1 MSLRQ
6 AILNGLLHI
15 VAKPRLAHLQDP
27 AGARFDLE
35 MAGRYLLRR
44 PPSTL
49 ALDLVLAPGLAGLS
63 IRSGPVQDPGAV
75 VLYFHGGAY
84 LAGSPR
90 SHLPMLA
97 RIARLAQ
104 VEVIAPDYRL
114 APEHPFPAALE
125 DAEAAWNALVARGYA
140 PSRVVLGG
148 DSAGG
153 GLALALLARLC
164 QRGTPP
170 AGLFGLSPWTDLTA
184 SGRSLVENAAKDPM
198 LTAARVPEVARMYLQ
213 GHRADDPG
221 ASPLFAAFPG
231 CPPVLLQYSETEI
244 LRDDVARM
252 AVALARSGAEVTEQV
267 WPRAPHVW
275 QMFDGYIP
283 EARAALN
290 GAARAIRAMLSAR
303 PVSAGS

>member
-6 AILNGLLHI
+6 AVLNGLLRA
-15 VAKPRLAHLQDP
+15 VAKPRLAQLQDP
-27 AGARFDLE
+27 AGARLDLE
-35 MAGRYLLRR
+35 RAGRYLLRR
-44 PPSTL
+44 PPNTL

-75 VLYFHGGAY
+75 VLYLHGGAY

-114 APEHPFPAALE
+114 APEHPFPAALD
-125 DAEAAWNALVARGYA
+125 DAEAAWNALMARGYS

-170 AGLFGLSPWTDLTA
+170 AGLFAFSPWTDLTGSGA
-184 SGRSLVENAAKDPM
+184 SIAENAAKDPM

-221 ASPLFAAFPG
+221 ASPLFAAFPE

-244 LRDDVARM
+244 LRDDAARM
-252 AVALARSGAEVTEQV
+252 AVALRRCGAEVTAQV
-267 WPRAPHVW
+267 WPGAPHVW

-290 GAARAIRAMLSAR
+290 GVARAIRVMLTVR
-303 PVSAGS
+303 PASAGS